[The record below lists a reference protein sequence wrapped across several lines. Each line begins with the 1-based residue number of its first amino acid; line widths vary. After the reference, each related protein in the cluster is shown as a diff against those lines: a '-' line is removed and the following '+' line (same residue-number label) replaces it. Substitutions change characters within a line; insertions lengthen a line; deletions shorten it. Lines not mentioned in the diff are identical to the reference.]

1 MLFHIKKV
9 EFRDHLLSR
18 LADDL
23 LSALPDAVQGD
34 LSAALVVLPSARAC
48 RTLGHVLLEKSAR
61 DTLLL
66 PRAVTPRQLLEEEA
80 AVQGLPAV
88 DLPDDATRPM
98 ILAHELEKLPW
109 LQDRPENGPGLAREF
124 LAFFDEARLY
134 GRGDLLPGE
143 GQVDQ
148 VVAQVVALGHP
159 GAAEVLA
166 SDVKRLGEVWTLY
179 RRVVPRDAVDLLVE
193 AAAGAEGRARPA
205 RALVAVAGFGRLDP
219 VTAQLVRVQAEGCDQ
234 AWLYQPAAEGLL
246 ARFFTATW
254 GEGGRGLGPLA
265 PSGQVRQVLT
275 GEAETEPAPVG
286 SLRRRLDELGPL
298 DSLWAPEGPLEMAV
312 CANQEQESRF
322 VAHRVVQILSQ
333 DQVPAGRTAVVT
345 NDPVLAARVVA
356 QLRDAGIDVDDTL
369 GRPVAGLPAGL
380 LLRFM
385 LRAALTGLRPPAL
398 FEVLTHPYTRRK
410 DKGTGREF
418 ATLSLERML
427 RSQQTLPAGPGEL
440 LRLAR
445 ERDEAASRAYGDNS
459 RRLEGFVQEM
469 VDGFQPLLDLA
480 AGEHPAV
487 AFIAALR
494 RAWQLL
500 APNTALTEDRTLPD
514 VTAVDRLLTRLDR
527 DHAWL
532 PDTSLAAFAGDLNRL
547 LAEEN
552 VAPHRTQ
559 GLPVLVAGLVEA
571 RLETY
576 DNLII
581 AGLNEGKFPSRRQRP
596 LFLDSRVRGGL
607 QLPLWKDAL
616 ARDAELFLR
625 LLHNAPRVLLTW
637 SAEEGGAQVL
647 PSPLVER
654 LLLGRTGNKAPAVE
668 PPAPIWRRDPAPM
681 AVLQVGQESFAAE
694 SLDVPAWAAPRPL
707 HRLSWSG
714 LRTWREC
721 PYRFLLERGF
731 ALRKEEEVQ
740 EEFSRRDS
748 GSLIHEVL
756 RLFLEPD
763 GAGFAA
769 LAAGRRE
776 QAQTE
781 LERLARAE
789 FTPPGRVL
797 PARVLWLNSF
807 LEWVPGLVDCELE
820 RFARWRPV
828 LLEERFVLPLPRLV
842 QWIQATVTAG
852 GAVGDVPELTDEQ
865 TAIELEG
872 GIDRVDLALG
882 GQAECAVID
891 YKTGKVPGVKQV
903 TDLRELQVM
912 LYSLAVETGALPLPG
927 AVPQVT
933 EAFYYA
939 VGGDLI
945 GPPSKP
951 HFDGDR
957 QLLLDAATALVD
969 MACRA
974 AAGGPFALL
983 PEQRTGQGPTQPPCG
998 FCDFQGVC
1006 RLEERSGL
1014 PAALQVKVDKLP
1026 AGRKGGRY

>member
-9 EFRDHLLSR
+9 EFSEPLLSR
-18 LADDL
+18 LAADL
-23 LSALPDAVQGD
+23 LAGLPDAAGGD
-34 LSAALVVLPSARAC
+34 LSGALVVLPSARAC
-48 RTLGHVLLEKSAR
+48 RTLGHVLLESSGR
-61 DTLLL
+61 GTLLL

-80 AVQGLPAV
+80 AVQGLAAT
-88 DLPDDATRPM
+88 DLPDDAIRPLV
-98 ILAHELEKLPW
+98 LAHLLEKLPW

-124 LAFFDEARLY
+124 LAFFDEARRHL
-134 GRGDLLPGE
+134 RPDLLTGASA
-143 GQVDQ
+143 
-148 VVAQVVALGHP
+148 VAQVVALGHP
-159 GAAEVLA
+159 GAAQVLA
-166 SDVKRLGEVWTLY
+166 DDVKRLGEVWALY
-179 RRVVPRDAVDLLVE
+179 RQAVPRDAVDLLVE
-193 AAAGAEGRARPA
+193 AAAGAAGRPRPR
-205 RALVAVAGFGRLDP
+205 RALVAVAGFGLLDP
-219 VTAQLVRVQAEGCDQ
+219 ATAQLVQAQAAGADQ

-246 ARFFTATW
+246 ARFLCATW
-254 GEGGRGLGPLA
+254 GEGGHRLGPLA
-265 PSGQVRQVLT
+265 PSGQVRRMLT
-275 GEAETEPAPVG
+275 GESGPEPGAAAP
-286 SLRRRLDELGPL
+286 LRRRLDDLGPL
-298 DSLWAPEGPLEMAV
+298 DSLWAPRGPLEMAV

-322 VAHRVVQILSQ
+322 VAHRVVQILGQ
-333 DQVPAGRTAVVT
+333 DPAPAQRTAVVT

-369 GRPVAGLPAGL
+369 GRPLAGLPAGL
-380 LLRFM
+380 LLRFL
-385 LRAALTGLRPPAL
+385 LRAAMTGLRPPAL
-398 FEVLTHPYTRRK
+398 LEVLTHPYTRRQGK
-410 DKGTGREF
+410 ETGREF

-427 RSQQTLPAGPGEL
+427 RSQQTLPAGAGEL

-445 ERDEAASRAYGDNS
+445 ERDEAASRAYGDQS

-480 AGEHPAV
+480 AGEHPAS
-487 AFIAALR
+487 AFIAAVR
-494 RAWQLL
+494 RAWLLL
-500 APNTALTEDRTLPD
+500 APATALAEDRTLPD
-514 VTAVDRLLTRLDR
+514 VTAVDRLLARLDR
-527 DHAWL
+527 DQAWL
-532 PDTSLAAFAGDLNRL
+532 PAVTLATFALDLSRL

-552 VAPHRTQ
+552 VPPHRTQ

-571 RLETY
+571 RLETC

-581 AGLNEGKFPSRRQRP
+581 AGLNEGKFPARRQRP

-625 LLHNAPRVLLTW
+625 LLHSAPRVLLTW
-637 SAEEGGAQVL
+637 SAEEGGAKVL

-654 LLLGRTGNKAPAVE
+654 LLLGRSGENAPAVE
-668 PPAPIWRRDPAPM
+668 PPAPLWRRDPAPVT
-681 AVLQVGQESFAAE
+681 ALLAGQDGFHRE
-694 SLDVPAWAAPRPL
+694 SLDVPLLAAARPVN
-707 HRLSWSG
+707 RLSWSG

-756 RLFLEPD
+756 RLFLEPG
-763 GAGFAA
+763 GAGCAA
-769 LAAGRRE
+769 LAAGRRPE
-776 QAQTE
+776 ALAE
-781 LERLARAE
+781 LERLARAA
-789 FTPPGRVL
+789 FTPEGRVL

-807 LEWVPGLVDCELE
+807 LEWVPGLVDQELA
-820 RFARWRPV
+820 RFQHWRPT

-842 QWIQATVTAG
+842 QWIQATVAAG
-852 GAVGDVPELTDEQ
+852 GGLGDVPVLTDQQ

-872 GIDRVDLALG
+872 GIDRVDLARG

-891 YKTGKVPGVKQV
+891 YKTGKVPGGKQV
-903 TDLRELQVM
+903 TDLRELQVL

-957 QLLLDAATALVD
+957 QLLLDAAIALVG

-974 AAGGPFALL
+974 AAGGPFPLL
-983 PEQRTGQGPTQPPCG
+983 PEQRAGQGPSQPPCG

-1006 RLEERSGL
+1006 RLEERPGL

-1026 AGRKGGRY
+1026 AARKGGRY